1 MYELTDASDPS
12 AHLCSGILLVWVVP
26 LFRRNFF
33 PAPSMQLSLWGTKT
47 DKASS
52 GGFCLMSSLLN
63 SRKRPDGVE
72 NEEIA
77 PGPSFSQEVVLRP
90 VPGYGVGCPLLTSL
104 LSSFH
109 RY

>member
-1 MYELTDASDPS
+1 
-12 AHLCSGILLVWVVP
+12 
-26 LFRRNFF
+26 
-33 PAPSMQLSLWGTKT
+33 
-47 DKASS
+47 
-52 GGFCLMSSLLN
+52 MSSLLN